1 MVDLKWDSVL
11 FSKKKTVRDWKA
23 VVFFCLSCISF
34 FLDYGYI
41 FMCFQEQ
48 QINDDNDHE
57 RITHAYYSFKKKK
70 DFVEKTER
78 QMNWLWGRH
87 RNIVSVFKCDE
98 CVFSLLVYLIL
109 FQQSRYNHKRW
120 RYKHERRMESEWG
133 ALCRHAHFL
142 TIWNSMKFHG
152 MNSRA
157 EKEKKLYT

>member
-11 FSKKKTVRDWKA
+11 FSKKTARDWKA

-57 RITHAYYSFKKKK
+57 RITHAYYSFTKKRKISSKK
-70 DFVEKTER
+70 LSDKWIGYEEDIEISSQFSNV
-78 QMNWLWGRH
+78 M
-87 RNIVSVFKCDE
+87 SVF
-98 CVFSLLVYLIL
+98 FFLLVYLIL

-157 EKEKKLYT
+157 EKEKKLYI